1 MQNHGRLGELDL
13 GFGNLG
19 SPVDHKGNQPFSC
32 SMKPPLKSTK
42 LWGKLNFEIDD
53 DVYPIRKHFHT
64 TSKDKSKGN
73 FRLSTRKKDNNNHL
87 RVEEDVRNG

>member
-1 MQNHGRLGELDL
+1 MGGLESWSLDA
-13 GFGNLG
+13 GTWNLG
-19 SPVDHKGNQPFSC
+19 NQ
-32 SMKPPLKSTK
+32 LKSTK

-53 DVYPIRKHFHT
+53 DVYPIRTHFHT

-73 FRLSTRKKDNNNHL
+73 FRLSTRKKVDNNNL